1 MNLYSVRDTEFAL
14 VYISNKQIFS
24 VTATELDFV
33 FYNKTFRDIS
43 KILKINLLKINLF
56 PLCIATFNNA
66 KTDFNYNKL
75 N

>member
-1 MNLYSVRDTEFAL
+1 MNLYSVQGTEFAL

-43 KILKINLLKINLF
+43 KILKINLNIKNFFALVSSLYSYF
-56 PLCIATFNNA
+56 
-66 KTDFNYNKL
+66 
-75 N
+75 

>member
-1 MNLYSVRDTEFAL
+1 MNLYSVQGTEFAL

-43 KILKINLLKINLF
+43 KILKINLNIKNFFALASSLYSYF
-56 PLCIATFNNA
+56 
-66 KTDFNYNKL
+66 
-75 N
+75 